1 MAKVV
6 TEKLTLK
13 FKKRKMK
20 DRVRERERERERR
33 ELGGMDVIVVG
44 LEEKEAWREVTV
56 IVLWT

>member
-20 DRVRERERERERR
+20 DRVRERERERR

>member
-20 DRVRERERERERR
+20 DRVRERERRERR